1 MPALPYTRLQV
12 PIEGL
17 DMHCHRIANAMLAGL
32 LGLAASAQAL
42 AAAPPDKVMQLIAGG
57 TVEVAPDGSV
67 AKVQVEDGIESK
79 LAGALANS
87 LGKLHFA
94 PVKVQGQP
102 VSAVTG
108 FEVVLLGR
116 QEGKGFSVC
125 IDSIDF
131 RAPKGMPAVTT
142 DGEHDGITGKQLAPP
157 GYPREQQRAGRMG
170 EVKLAIR
177 VSADG
182 RAAEVAAV
190 DSFLFDQNVPP
201 GQGGHALAQFE
212 KSAMDAAKHWT
223 FNVPSDFATHAGRD
237 FTVGTSVLF
246 TMIDGAELRKHGQWL
261 VVYKGPKREVTW
273 LPPEQS
279 KALADTALAE
289 GSLGGSNG
297 AFRLDRPIG
306 GTPVF

>member
-1 MPALPYTRLQV
+1 
-12 PIEGL
+12 
-17 DMHCHRIANAMLAGL
+17 
-32 LGLAASAQAL
+32 
-42 AAAPPDKVMQLIAGG
+42 MQLIAGG
-57 TVEVAPDGSV
+57 TLEVAPDGSV
-67 AKVQVEDGIESK
+67 AKVQVEDGVESK

-116 QEGKGFSVC
+116 QQGKDFSVS

-131 RAPKGMPAVTT
+131 RTPKGVQAVKI
-142 DGEHDGITGKQLAPP
+142 DGERGGITGEHLGPP
-157 GYPREQQRAGRMG
+157 SYPREQQRAGRMG

-182 RAAEVAAV
+182 HAAEVEAV
-190 DSFLFDQNVPP
+190 DSYLFDRNVPA
-201 GQGGHALAQFE
+201 GQGGHALAEFE
-212 KSAMDAAKHWT
+212 KCAVDAARRWT
-223 FNVPSDFATHAGRD
+223 FNVPSDLTQGARG

-246 TMIDGAELRKHGQWL
+246 TMIDAAELRKHGQWL

-279 KALADTALAE
+279 KALADTALAA
-289 GSLGGSNG
+289 GSLSGGDG
-297 AFRLDRPIG
+297 AFRLDRPVG